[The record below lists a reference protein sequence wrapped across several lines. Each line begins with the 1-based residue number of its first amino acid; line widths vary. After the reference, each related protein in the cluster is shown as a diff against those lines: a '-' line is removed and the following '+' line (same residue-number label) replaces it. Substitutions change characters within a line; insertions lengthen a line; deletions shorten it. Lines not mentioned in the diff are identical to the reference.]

1 MPAQII
7 DGTKLA
13 AEIRTEV
20 AGRVARLRERGVVP
34 TLNVILVGDRPDSA
48 IYVRN
53 KERAAQEIGIAG
65 GTIHLPEETSEAEL
79 INILSQQNEDPAV
92 HGLLVQT
99 PLPPQIDQERIM
111 ASLNPAKDVDGL
123 HPQNLGWLLLG
134 SPRFVGATP
143 LGVQQMLLRS
153 GIDPAGKHVVICGR
167 SEIVGRPFA
176 ALMLQKRE
184 GANATITV
192 CHTGTRDLAEHTRQA
207 DILVAAI
214 GRPRAITADIVK
226 PGAVVIDVGINTIPD
241 PSRRSGERMVGDVD
255 FEAVSEVAGAITPVP
270 GGVGPMTIAM
280 LLSNAV
286 LAAGG

>member
-7 DGTKLA
+7 DGTKIA
-13 AEIRTEV
+13 AEVRAEV
-20 AGRVARLRERGVVP
+20 AERVARLRERGVVP
-34 TLNVILVGDRPDSA
+34 GLTVILVGDNPGSA

-53 KERAAQEIGIAG
+53 KERAANEVGIVG
-65 GTIHLPEETSEAEL
+65 QTLRLPTGVSEAEL
-79 INILSQQNEDPAV
+79 LDLVCQQNEDPSV

-99 PLPPQIDQERIM
+99 PLPPQIDQERVM
-111 ASLNPAKDVDGL
+111 ASLNPGKDVDGL
-123 HPQNLGWLLLG
+123 HPENLGWLLLG

-153 GIDPAGKHVVICGR
+153 GIDPSGKHVVICGR
-167 SEIVGRPFA
+167 SEIVGRPLA

-184 GANATITV
+184 GANATVTV
-192 CHTGTRDLAEHTRQA
+192 CHTGTRDLAHHTRQA

-214 GRPRAITADIVK
+214 GRPRAITADMVQ

-241 PSRRSGERMVGDVD
+241 PSRRSGQRTVGDVD
-255 FEAVSEVAGAITPVP
+255 FEAVSQVAGAISPVP

-286 LAAGG
+286 QAAGG